1 MDAADLRFFESVA
14 RLGGMNRAAAELNTV
29 QSNVTTRIRALEAE
43 LGLALFRRSSRGVAL
58 TPAGERLLP
67 FAIRVER
74 LLKEAVATTR
84 DDGTPSGRLALGS
97 LETTA
102 ALRLSPL
109 LSDFARAYP
118 RVDLVL
124 RTGTSAEL
132 VEEVLNYRLEGAFIC
147 GPADHRDL
155 EHERVFREE
164 LVLLMSPRFK
174 SIAAYLRECEPR
186 IVVLRAGCSYRI
198 KLEGWLA
205 RRGIVGARLL
215 EFGTLEAIIASVEA
229 GLGVTLLPRS
239 LLATLWRDRD
249 IAMHALPREDA
260 QVDTLFIRRRD
271 AVPSSA
277 LDAFLALVRPVP
289 ESLRAAE

>member
-1 MDAADLRFFESVA
+1 M
-14 RLGGMNRAAAELNTV
+14 
-29 QSNVTTRIRALEAE
+29 
-43 LGLALFRRSSRGVAL
+43 
-58 TPAGERLLP
+58 
-67 FAIRVER
+67 
-74 LLKEAVATTR
+74 
-84 DDGTPSGRLALGS
+84 
-97 LETTA
+97 
-102 ALRLSPL
+102 
-109 LSDFARAYP
+109 
-118 RVDLVL
+118 
-124 RTGTSAEL
+124 
-132 VEEVLNYRLEGAFIC
+132 
-147 GPADHRDL
+147 
-155 EHERVFREE
+155 
-164 LVLLMSPRFK
+164 
-174 SIAAYLRECEPR
+174 
-186 IVVLRAGCSYRI
+186 